1 MQDRLCD
8 KTDGC
13 WIEYRDP
20 FPIGTSPER
29 SNLCSCVVLPSTV
42 SEVQAV
48 VAIANRYSLPL
59 WPFSRGKNNG
69 YGGPACR
76 VQGSVLVDLGRMNRI
91 LEVNDE
97 SCYALVEPGVTFFD
111 LYNYCK
117 ERKLQVYPSVPSLGW
132 GSVVGNTLER
142 GWGYT
147 PLGEHCMAQCGLE
160 VRVSI
165 ARVNCRV
172 DVSRLSYR
180 RQR

>member
-1 MQDRLCD
+1 MPFL
-8 KTDGC
+8 
-13 WIEYRDP
+13 EYTDP
-20 FPIGTSPER
+20 FPIGTSPEQN
-29 SNLCSCVVLPSTV
+29 NLCSCVVLPSTV

-48 VAIANRYSLPL
+48 VKIANDHSVPL

-76 VQGSVLVDLGRMNRI
+76 VQGSVLVDLSRMNRI
-91 LEVNDE
+91 LDVNDG

-117 ERKLQVYPSVPSLGW
+117 ERNLKVYPSVPSLGW
-132 GSVVGNTLER
+132 GSIIGNTLER

-160 VRVSI
+160 VRLHLIMLI
-165 ARVNCRV
+165 AYT
-172 DVSRLSYR
+172 DFYR
-180 RQR
+180 SFYHQER